1 MDVVIVLLVCIFGG
15 LFFLGVKYGII
26 CSLVESWPNLYS
38 LLILC
43 GIYALIGLAIDFFAI
58 DEKEIVLSEPENDF
72 ETVVFIVVG
81 PMMLM
86 QGGMESAAHKIFV
99 WTLYALSCLI
109 ALVMWFVALI
119 TELRAKEIAAKSTD
133 LD

>member
-1 MDVVIVLLVCIFGG
+1 MDIVIALLVCIFGG
-15 LFFLGVKYGII
+15 LCFLAVKYGII
-26 CSLVESWPNLYS
+26 SGLVESWPNLYS
-38 LLILC
+38 LLVLC

-72 ETVVFIVVG
+72 ETAVFIVVG

-86 QGGMESAAHKIFV
+86 QGAMESAAYKAFV
-99 WTLYALSCLI
+99 WTLYALSCVI
-109 ALVMWFVALI
+109 GLVMWFVALVL
-119 TELRAKEIAAKSTD
+119 ELRAKKMAAKSTD